1 MLFSNFIKFFTTILL
16 WFLSASLFAQV
27 DGSSIKTVTLLF
39 TNDFESAYDPTEA
52 YWRDDL
58 QNIGGVAQLATLI
71 DSLRNTKPNVFL
83 FDSGDIFTGT
93 LAKLTRGALS
103 FELMMTMGYDAMA
116 VGNHEFEYGWEE
128 FASQKNRVPFPVLG
142 ANLFYKGTSIP
153 FAQPYAVLER
163 NGVRIGV
170 IGILGQ
176 DAATALIPAN
186 IAGVEVKDPI
196 VLAQKAVDMLR
207 SEVDLIVLLT
217 HQGKTAP
224 MQTDDEDP
232 MVKRDIEADL
242 KLAGAVTG
250 VDVLLGGHAD
260 AGTEEPVVHPKTGTI
275 IMQTYGQG
283 FHLGYLQLE
292 VDVNKDKLLNHRGF
306 LIPVNS
312 DKLEPHSLVAEKLTR
327 YRNQFPEIYEEI
339 GRTAVRLNRQYNSES
354 DLGNLFADILCKE
367 TGISI
372 GFMPSGALRKDLPA
386 GAITREE
393 LLDAF
398 PFNDRVVTLKITG
411 QTLLKILE
419 QSLSLERGILQVSGL
434 QVHYDLTQP
443 VGQRIEKVKVGKKKL
458 RPDAIYDVAT
468 IEILAQGGDMYRA
481 FLEAEATDD
490 PGLMFS
496 KVLEKYFKQENRI
509 GIPKRGRLIDKAH

>member
-1 MLFSNFIKFFTTILL
+1 MRVALVLSYCLLSLYAYGQNDSNSVRK
-16 WFLSASLFAQV
+16 
-27 DGSSIKTVTLLF
+27 VTLLF

-52 YWRDDL
+52 YWRDDIRY
-58 QNIGGVAQLATLI
+58 IGGVAQLASLI
-71 DSLRNTKPNVFL
+71 DSLRATEPNVFL

-93 LAKLTRGALS
+93 LAKLTNGALS

-116 VGNHEFEYGWEE
+116 IGNHEFEYGWEE
-128 FASQKNRVPFPVLG
+128 FARQKNRVAFPVLG

-153 FAQPYAVLER
+153 FAQPYTILER
-163 NGVRIGV
+163 NGIRIGV

-176 DAATALIPAN
+176 DAATALIPSN
-186 IAGVEVKDPI
+186 IAGVEVTDPKI
-196 VLAQKAVDMLR
+196 TVQKAVDLLR
-207 SEVDLIVLLT
+207 PEVDLIVLLT

-232 MVKRDIEADL
+232 SVKRDIDADIT
-242 KLAGAVTG
+242 LAGNVAG

-260 AGTEEPVVHPKTGTI
+260 AGTEKPVIHPESGTI

-283 FHLGYLQLE
+283 FHLGYLQLT
-292 VDVNKDKLLNHRGF
+292 VDVNDDKVLNHKGF

-312 DKLEPHSLVAEKLTR
+312 DKLEPHRLVAAKLAG
-327 YRNQFPEIYEEI
+327 YRDRFPKIYEVVGQSE
-339 GRTAVRLNRQYNSES
+339 ARLNRQYNRES

-367 TGISI
+367 TGKPI
-372 GFMPSGALRKDLPA
+372 GLMPSGALRKDLPR
-386 GAITREE
+386 GSITREE

-434 QVHYDLTQP
+434 QVHYDISQP
-443 VGQRIEKVKVGKKKL
+443 IGDRVKKVKVGKKRL
-458 RPDAIYDVAT
+458 DPLAIYEVAT
-468 IEILAQGGDMYRA
+468 IEILAQGGDMYKA
-481 FLEAEATDD
+481 FLEAEATDE
-490 PGLMFS
+490 PGPIFS
-496 KVLEKYFKQENRI
+496 KVLENYFKQA
-509 GIPKRGRLIDKAH
+509 GQVSIPKRGRLINKVD